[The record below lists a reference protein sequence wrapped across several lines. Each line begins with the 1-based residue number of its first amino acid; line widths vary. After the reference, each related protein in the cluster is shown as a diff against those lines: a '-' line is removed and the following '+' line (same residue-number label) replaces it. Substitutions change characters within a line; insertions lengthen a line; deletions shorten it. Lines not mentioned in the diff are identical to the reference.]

1 MKLQNPFPLRVRLLY
16 IDCHACFFC
25 GRNGQGVGGLEIN
38 HIFGR
43 ESAAAFNAS
52 VLCGR
57 CHGHVG
63 HSREEHQR
71 LFFLNL
77 RWLLSQ
83 LYIPLEDDLDLVRR
97 YPWLTETP
105 EWRELFAGES

>member
-1 MKLQNPFPLRVRLLY
+1 MILQNPFPLRVRLLY

-52 VLCGR
+52 VLCKL
-57 CHGHVG
+57 CHSHVG
-63 HSREEHQR
+63 HTREEHQR
-71 LFFLNL
+71 LFFLNIH
-77 RWLLSQ
+77 WLLSQ
-83 LYIPLEDDLDLVRR
+83 RYDPEEDDLDLVRR
-97 YPWLTETP
+97 YHWLTKTRQ
-105 EWRELFAGES
+105 WRIVFAGE